1 MIPCLQPDSASERAT
16 KKKKKLQVVFHTPQG
31 PFLADLLV
39 FCEPVSCTVPEKH
52 DAGIMRIGNCF
63 NAYCIYLASKQASK
77 QASRSYVTFLLRLAC
92 NKNRKSEVE
101 WHGCSVV

>member
-1 MIPCLQPDSASERAT
+1 MSAAGQRERASK

-31 PFLADLLV
+31 PFLADRLV
-39 FCEPVSCTVPEKH
+39 FCEPVSCTVPERH
-52 DAGIMRIGNCF
+52 DAGIMRIGNCL

-77 QASRSYVTFLLRLAC
+77 QIIRHFSLASC